1 MKKIFYTIIAIIMIA
16 ALGVLPTFATDTEP
30 VTPETEAVE
39 MVTEALE
46 IDSEAASEIVDIIEA
61 SGTKAEAIVA
71 LAEKMGIS
79 IEDAEKLVDSMIEVG
94 DKYLGDTKWWV
105 GFKSTVESDMQFW
118 ILVVLIALV
127 ALALLSY
134 SLTMHIKF
142 SSPMKRLDYSMN
154 SEHGLANTVKASC
167 DENSQ
172 TLGEMKELYKTAL
185 ENKAIYEKE
194 LLDKD
199 GEILRCNEQIV
210 QLKEARIKESKDML
224 IAAACNLR
232 MLKLV
237 IDRTAMPIT
246 DKATIDLFY
255 ANGMKAIEAELS
267 EEDFAKLEKR
277 LAMLDS
283 VGGQQNE

>member
-16 ALGVLPTFATDTEP
+16 ALGVLPTFATDTKT
-30 VTPETEAVE
+30 VTPETEAAE
-39 MVTEALE
+39 TVTEALE

-118 ILVVLIALV
+118 IVVALIALV
-127 ALALLSY
+127 VLALLSY

-172 TLGEMKELYKTAL
+172 ALGKMMELYKAAL